1 MEKHLPASAG
11 GIKDLGSI
19 PELGGS
25 LTEGMAIDS
34 SILVWRIPWTEESG
48 L

>member
-1 MEKHLPASAG
+1 MEKHLPANAG

-19 PELGGS
+19 PELGRS
-25 LTEGMAIDS
+25 LTEGMAVDS
-34 SILVWRIPWTEESG
+34 SILVWIIPWTEESG